1 MFGNHR
7 NTALMKVA
15 THYLFHSERHFS
27 RENLVLLS
35 CNQVVRTV
43 SGYIGSCTH
52 GRR

>member
-7 NTALMKVA
+7 NTAQMKVA
-15 THYLFHSERHFS
+15 IHCLFHSERHFS

-52 GRR
+52 GTR